1 MSEMHKFMAVMH
13 KTKIPAEVSN
23 CKVAAQLVEWSMKKM
38 IKEIEHCIESD
49 ITIKHS
55 KISGNIERNLDDE
68 GKVKQFQNKYHV

>member
-1 MSEMHKFMAVMH
+1 
-13 KTKIPAEVSN
+13 
-23 CKVAAQLVEWSMKKM
+23 VAASLVEWSMKKM

-68 GKVKQFQNKYHV
+68 GKL